1 MTYKEAKEKL
11 YMEWQKF
18 LEDNIDYAGI
28 SDAYKTAFKALE
40 QEPKTGHWIAKRIGI
55 IDRELYCDQC
65 GEEALADYPSRFC
78 SNCGAKMMGDIK
90 DIESQEIEVR
100 NDS

>member
-1 MTYKEAKEKL
+1 MTYK
-11 YMEWQKF
+11 
-18 LEDNIDYAGI
+18 DNIKAILECYFTG
-28 SDAYKTAFKALE
+28 FKEEIIDSACDRILE

-78 SNCGAKMMGDIK
+78 ANCGAKMKGDIK
-90 DIESQEIEVR
+90 DIESQERSGEK
-100 NDS
+100 